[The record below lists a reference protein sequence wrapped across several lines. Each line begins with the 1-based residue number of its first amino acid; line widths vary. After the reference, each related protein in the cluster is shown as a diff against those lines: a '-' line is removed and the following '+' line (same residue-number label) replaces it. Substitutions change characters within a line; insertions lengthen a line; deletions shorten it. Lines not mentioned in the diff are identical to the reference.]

1 MPGGKRTDRISPR
14 DIEVLEFIARLGVT
28 PRSALALW
36 AGAPR
41 TWTMTRERRPR
52 EADLIEV
59 QSGHGLSDRLVLCTR
74 DGLRAAGR
82 SELRTARVSLSKIPH
97 EAAVA
102 RLAAM
107 LERGGDRVLSERQIT
122 ASEDAEGERIYC
134 AALSGGHFHRADLL
148 RLGADGEPPEAIEVE
163 LSTKGA
169 ARLDQFLRA
178 WRMAVAERRLSR
190 VIYRCA
196 PRTRRFV
203 EQAVERT
210 RTAEAITVQGL

>member
-14 DIEVLEFIARLGVT
+14 DIEVLEFIARLGVV
-28 PRSALALW
+28 PRSAVALW
-36 AGAPR
+36 AGTAR
-41 TWTMTRERRPR
+41 TVTITRERRLR

-59 QSGHGLSDRLVLCTR
+59 QSGYGLSDRLVLCTR
-74 DGLRAAGR
+74 SGLRAAGR
-82 SELRTARVSLSKIPH
+82 AELSTARVSLAKIPH
-97 EAAVA
+97 EALVA
-102 RLAAM
+102 RLAAL
-107 LERGGDRVLSERQIT
+107 LERRGERVLSEREIT
-122 ASEDAEGERIYC
+122 AREDAEGKRIYC
-134 AALSGGHFHRADLL
+134 AALAGGHFHRADLL
-148 RLGADGEPPEAIEVE
+148 RLGADGEPAEAIEVE